1 MDAPYDKA
9 TAAIALPDHRA
20 SSVSSQSISLF
31 LQISS
36 LPGSSNLDELFYDPY
51 ATLES
56 CNFAAACAFF
66 IHHGHI
72 VVYHDCPDAMAFQE
86 LYPSA
91 NIGYISSLPKGLHAE
106 GHHILESQQRALL
119 CASASQAM
127 VPAQAPSPITP
138 P

>member
-1 MDAPYDKA
+1 M
-9 TAAIALPDHRA
+9 AAIALPDHCA

-36 LPGSSNLDELFYDPY
+36 LPGSSNLDEFFYDPY

-56 CNFAAACAFF
+56 CNFAAARAFF
-66 IHHGHI
+66 IHHGPV

-86 LYPSA
+86 LNPSE
-91 NIGYISSLPKGLHAE
+91 NISNISSLPKDLHAE

-127 VPAQAPSPITP
+127 VPVQAPPPITP